1 MGGKIKMSLIGIRS
15 IIDHWITDFDLQAVR
30 DILLEGLAVIAFLFL
45 LVVLIIAMA
54 RAPILISRGSIEIF
68 IFVLLG
74 LTHSIMNVFDEFAW
88 ITNYNYW
95 KLSKEILLL
104 VGAVLLVIGFFR
116 FFIFSARLFGED
128 TKSSTETFESIE

>member
-1 MGGKIKMSLIGIRS
+1 MSLIGIRS
-15 IIDHWITDFDLQAVR
+15 IVDHWITDFDLQAVR
-30 DILLEGLAVIAFLFL
+30 DILLEGLAFVAFLFL
-45 LVVLIIAMA
+45 LIVLIIAMA
-54 RAPILISRGSIEIF
+54 RAPILISRGSLEIF

-74 LTHSIMNVFDEFAW
+74 LTHSVMNVIDEFAW

-104 VGAVLLVIGFFR
+104 TGAVLLVIGFFR

-128 TKSSTETFESIE
+128 TKSNIEASESIE